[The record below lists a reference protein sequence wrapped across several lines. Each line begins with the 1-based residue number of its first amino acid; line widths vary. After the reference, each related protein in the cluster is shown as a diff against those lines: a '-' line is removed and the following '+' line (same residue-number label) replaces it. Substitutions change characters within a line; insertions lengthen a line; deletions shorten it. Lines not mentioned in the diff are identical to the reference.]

1 MSHICVIDIETTGL
15 CPVECGVIEIGAVM
29 LSPTLEFVAEWSLD
43 TRFFPEIQCWEAQAE
58 NVHGVTAE
66 AAAQE
71 SRMHP
76 VVAVDRLLDF
86 VETYAAGERVVLAGM
101 NLAGFDVQFLKAIM
115 GRTQAGYVRSRLLSK
130 WKRLMSHRTIDLHAV
145 MAGVVLAKG
154 GDVSK
159 LYTDAIYEVLG
170 MEAEPT
176 PHRALTGARM
186 EAEAL
191 KRAIAMLNGATPET
205 LNPALDA

>member
-29 LSPTLEFVAEWSLD
+29 LSPTLEFIAEWSGE
-43 TRFFPEIQCWEAQAE
+43 TRFFPGIQCWEVQAE

-66 AAAQE
+66 AAAHE
-71 SRMHP
+71 SRLHP

-86 VETYAAGERVVLAGM
+86 VETFSARERVVLAGM

-115 GRTQAGYVRSRLLSK
+115 GRAPVGYVRSGLLSK
-130 WKRLMSHRTIDLHAV
+130 WKRLISHRTIDLHAV

-154 GDVSK
+154 GDISK
-159 LYTDAIYEVLG
+159 LYTDGIYKVLG

-191 KRAIAMLNGATPET
+191 RRAVAMLKGATAET
-205 LNPALDA
+205 LNPSPDA